1 MELLINFLIV
11 EIILVAIMFVVFW
24 CILAN
29 YIISYLKD
37 INITLKYINRTVE
50 KGFMQLNKAI
60 YESAEYIV
68 KSLNKRD

>member
-1 MELLINFLIV
+1 MEFLIKFLIV

-29 YIISYLKD
+29 YIVSYLND
-37 INITLKYINRTVE
+37 IDKVIE
-50 KGFMQLNKAI
+50 KCFRQLNKAI

-68 KSLNKRD
+68 KNLNKRD